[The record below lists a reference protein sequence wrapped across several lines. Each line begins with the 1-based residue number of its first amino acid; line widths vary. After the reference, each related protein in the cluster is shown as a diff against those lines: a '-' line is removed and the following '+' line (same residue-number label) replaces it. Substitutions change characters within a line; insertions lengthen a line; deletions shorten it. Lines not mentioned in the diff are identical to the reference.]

1 MAYQRFCVPR
11 EIYCGWG
18 AVEALDRVEG
28 KKALV
33 VTDKGMRGPGYV
45 DKVERIL
52 GAKGIE
58 ISVFDEV
65 EPNPSKETVRKG
77 FNLAQEFAPDLIVGL
92 GGGSSMDAG
101 KAIWAFYENPDLM
114 QVSWTDAL
122 RELPARRLRQ
132 KARYVAI
139 ASTSGTGS
147 EVTAAAVI
155 TNRDVHPAVKNA
167 LFSQQLTPDIA
178 IADAEMA
185 STMPPHVTADT
196 GFDALVHAV
205 ECYVYIDESDTV
217 DPLAVRAARLIFQW
231 LPKAVANG
239 QDVSAREKMHMASLL
254 AGMAFANGRLG
265 LVHGTAHQLGAEF
278 GVAHGRAN
286 ALMLN
291 YVFAYLFPT
300 RAGRMAQLAHELGIE
315 ATNEREAAQRLI
327 DKLEDLKR
335 QVGIPASIK
344 DTGIDEKTF
353 MVELDMLSVNA
364 RGARPDPEGRLV
376 PAIRDMFLKAWEG
389 AKVRLS

>member
-11 EIYCGWG
+11 EIFCGWG
-18 AVEALDRVEG
+18 AVEALDRIGG

-33 VTDKGMRGPGYV
+33 VTDKGMRNLGYV
-45 DKVERIL
+45 SKVEKIL
-52 GAKGIE
+52 GAKDIE
-58 ISVFDEV
+58 VKAFDEV
-65 EPNPSKETVRKG
+65 EPDPSKETVRKG
-77 FNLAQEFAPDLIVGL
+77 FNLAREFAPDLIVGL
-92 GGGSSMDAG
+92 GGGSSMDSG

-114 QVSWTDAL
+114 EMNWTDAM
-122 RELPARRLRQ
+122 RELRGRKLRQ
-132 KARYVAI
+132 KAKYVAI

-147 EVTAAAVI
+147 EVTAVAMI

-167 LFSQQLTPDIA
+167 LFSDQLTPDVA

-196 GFDALVHAV
+196 GLDALVHAV
-205 ECYVYIDESDTV
+205 ECYVYIDESDIV
-217 DPLAVRAARLIFQW
+217 DPLAVRAARLVFDW

-239 QDVSAREKMHMASLL
+239 QDVTAREKMHMASLL

-265 LVHGTAHQLGAEF
+265 LVHGTAHQLGSEF
-278 GVAHGRAN
+278 HVPHGRAN
-286 ALMLN
+286 AIMLC

-300 RAGRMAQLAHELGIE
+300 NGRRMAQLARELGIE
-315 ATNEREAAQRLI
+315 VGNEREAAQRLI
-327 DKLEDLKR
+327 DKLDDLKR

-353 MVELDMLSVNA
+353 MIELDMLSVNA
-364 RGARPDPEGRLV
+364 RGPRPDPEGHLV
-376 PAIRDMFLKAWEG
+376 AAIRDMFLRAWEG
-389 AKVRLS
+389 TKIRLA